1 MTWGKTES
9 SNGSG
14 YEPGVSFPAPGQITQ
29 EKLGTQ
35 ILRQKDCEFENS
47 QLYIVKLPQNQNRY
61 LRSQLISVH
70 DVRNFS
76 PDGLISFVMVGMT
89 PKEGI
94 GKQGCLLHG
103 DLEARKEWMCLCPS
117 RIHLSDLSFFSSALP
132 IKGKS
137 NTQ

>member
-9 SNGSG
+9 SNESG

-35 ILRQKDCEFENS
+35 ILRQKDCEFEKS
-47 QLYIVKLPQNQNRY
+47 QLYIVKLPQKQNRY
-61 LRSQLISVH
+61 QRSQLISVH

-76 PDGLISFVMVGMT
+76 PDGLTSFVMVGMT

-94 GKQGCLLHG
+94 GRSKAVCFMVTWKQGRSGCTCVFQG
-103 DLEARKEWMCLCPS
+103 Y
-117 RIHLSDLSFFSSALP
+117 ALV
-132 IKGKS
+132 I
-137 NTQ
+137 